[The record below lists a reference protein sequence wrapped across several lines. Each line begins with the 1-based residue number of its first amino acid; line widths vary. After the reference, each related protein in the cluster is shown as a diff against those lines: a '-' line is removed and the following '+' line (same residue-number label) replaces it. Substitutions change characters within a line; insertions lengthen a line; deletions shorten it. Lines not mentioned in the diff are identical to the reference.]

1 MASPD
6 QTRGNTRSGA
16 KRIRIDNCT
25 VCTLVEGVPAG
36 VNVRVRATSVRTAR
50 TRAAEIMD
58 HLLEGTTVLG
68 PGDFDLTDGES
79 VRWYLDGAL
88 MLGDCPVHPESWD
101 A

>member
-6 QTRGNTRSGA
+6 QTKGKIYAGA
-16 KRIRIDNCT
+16 KRIRIYNCT

-36 VNVRVRATSVRTAR
+36 VNVRVRAVSVRTAR
-50 TRAAEIMD
+50 ARAAEIMD

-79 VRWYLDGAL
+79 VRLYLDGAL
-88 MLGDCPVHPESWD
+88 MLGDCPVDLEP
-101 A
+101 